1 MRSAL
6 LRLFG
11 SVGLCLVLL
20 AGCASPQPTPL
31 RVLSYNIHHGE
42 GMDGRVDLE
51 RIAEIIRR
59 SEADLVALQEVDR
72 GVKRTDR
79 VDQPARLA
87 ELTGLHVVFERN
99 IEHQGGDY
107 GNAVLSRLPVDRHQN
122 YHLPQSR
129 PGEQRGLLEVH
140 VTLDGKPLVFYATH
154 FDYHP
159 SDEERM
165 ASVAVLK
172 EKTAP
177 QSGTPVFVA
186 GDLNDTPDS
195 RVLAAATAFLVD
207 TCEDDSGAVL
217 TYPADAPDKRI
228 DYILT
233 NGHPSVRCV
242 DFRVLPE
249 SVASDHRPILAVFEI
264 QTQAK

>member
-1 MRSAL
+1 MRSAF

-87 ELTGLHVVFERN
+87 ELTGMHVVFERN
-99 IEHQGGDY
+99 IEHEGGDY
-107 GNAVLSRLPVDRHQN
+107 GNAVLSRMPVNRHQN
-122 YHLPQSR
+122 HFLPQSR

-140 VTLDGKPLVFYATH
+140 VTLDGEPLVFYATH
-154 FDYHP
+154 FDYRP
-159 SDEERM
+159 ADEERM
-165 ASVAVLK
+165 ASVPMLK
-172 EKTAP
+172 EKMEPHAGLP
-177 QSGTPVFVA
+177 IIVA
-186 GDLNDTPDS
+186 GDLNDTPGS

-207 TCEDDSGAVL
+207 TCEDDSGTVL
-217 TYPADAPDKRI
+217 TFPADVPDNRI

-233 NGHPSVRCV
+233 NGHPSLRCV
-242 DFRVLPE
+242 EFRVLPE
-249 SVASDHRPILAVFEI
+249 AVASDHRPILAVFEVA
-264 QTQAK
+264 QRP

>member
-1 MRSAL
+1 MRSAF

-51 RIAEIIRR
+51 RIAQIIRR

-87 ELTGLHVVFERN
+87 ELTGMHVVFERN
-99 IEHQGGDY
+99 IEHQGGDS
-107 GNAVLSRLPVDRHQN
+107 GTAVLSRMPVNRHQN
-122 YHLPQSR
+122 HFLPQSR

-140 VTLDGKPLVFYATH
+140 VTVDGEPLVFYATH

-165 ASVAVLK
+165 ASVTMLK
-172 EKTAP
+172 EKMEPHAGLP
-177 QSGTPVFVA
+177 IIVA

-207 TCEDDSGAVL
+207 TCEDDSGTVP
-217 TYPADAPDKRI
+217 TYPADVPDKRI

-233 NGHPSVRCV
+233 NGHPSLRYVE
-242 DFRVLPE
+242 FRVLPE
-249 SVASDHRPILAVFEI
+249 SVASDHRPILAVFEVA
-264 QTQAK
+264 QRP

>member
-1 MRSAL
+1 MRSAIFRL
-6 LRLFG
+6 LGF
-11 SVGLCLVLL
+11 VGLCLVLL

-51 RIAEIIRR
+51 RIAEVIRR

-87 ELTGLHVVFERN
+87 ELTGMHVVFERN
-99 IEHQGGDY
+99 IEHEGGDY
-107 GNAVLSRLPVDRHQN
+107 GNAVLSRMPVERHQN
-122 YHLPQSR
+122 HFLPQSR

-140 VTLDGKPLVFYATH
+140 VTVDNEPLVFYATH
-154 FDYHP
+154 FDYRP

-165 ASVAVLK
+165 ASVTMLK
-172 EKTAP
+172 EKMEPHAGLP
-177 QSGTPVFVA
+177 IIVA

-195 RVLAAATAFLVD
+195 RVLVAATAFLLD
-207 TCEDDSGAVL
+207 TCEDDSGAAL
-217 TYPADAPDKRI
+217 TFPADAPEKRI

-233 NGHPSVRCV
+233 NGHPSLRCV
-242 DFRVLPE
+242 DFRVIPE

-264 QTQAK
+264 QTNAE

>member
-1 MRSAL
+1 MRSAF
-6 LRLFG
+6 LRLLNF
-11 SVGLCLVLL
+11 VGLCLVLL

-42 GMDGRVDLE
+42 GMDGRLDLE

-79 VDQPARLA
+79 MDQPARLA
-87 ELTGLHVVFERN
+87 ELTGMHVVFERN

-107 GNAVLSRLPVDRHQN
+107 GNAVLSRMPVNRHQN
-122 YHLPQSR
+122 HFLPQSR

-140 VTLDGKPLVFYATH
+140 VTVDGEPLVFYATH
-154 FDYHP
+154 FDYRP
-159 SDEERM
+159 TDGERM
-165 ASVAVLK
+165 ASVAMLK
-172 EKTAP
+172 EKMGPHAGLP
-177 QSGTPVFVA
+177 IIVA
-186 GDLNDTPDS
+186 GDLNDTPNS

-217 TYPADAPDKRI
+217 TYPADAPKKRI

-233 NGHPSVRCV
+233 NGHPSLRCV
-242 DFRVLPE
+242 EFRVIPE
-249 SVASDHRPILAVFEI
+249 SIASDHRPILAVFEI
-264 QTQAK
+264 QANAE